1 MPAKPEIW
9 RVLLTIFV
17 TLGWLLFLALWLFFY
32 ATNFNLTQNIG
43 VFIASIVVFVAII
56 VLLWVPWSMKHAR

>member
-1 MPAKPEIW
+1 M
-9 RVLLTIFV
+9 
-17 TLGWLLFLALWLFFY
+17 FLALWLFFY

>member
-1 MPAKPEIW
+1 LPVKPEIW

>member
-1 MPAKPEIW
+1 LPAKPEIW

>member
-1 MPAKPEIW
+1 MPVKPEIW

-32 ATNFNLTQNIG
+32 ATNFNLAQNIG

>member
-1 MPAKPEIW
+1 MPVKPEIW